1 MDQPSVGL
9 TLVGLPSVG
18 LPSVGLTS
26 VGLPLAGL
34 PSVGLPLTC
43 LLGGTVVETSGETC
57 EVTAGLEASVAGPLL
72 EEGVF
77 GKAAELQSLQEEG
90 SAWDLERSCPCS

>member
-9 TLVGLPSVG
+9 TLVG

-43 LLGGTVVETSGETC
+43 LLGVTVVETSGETC
-57 EVTAGLEASVAGPLL
+57 EVTAGLEASGP
-72 EEGVF
+72 
-77 GKAAELQSLQEEG
+77 LQEEG